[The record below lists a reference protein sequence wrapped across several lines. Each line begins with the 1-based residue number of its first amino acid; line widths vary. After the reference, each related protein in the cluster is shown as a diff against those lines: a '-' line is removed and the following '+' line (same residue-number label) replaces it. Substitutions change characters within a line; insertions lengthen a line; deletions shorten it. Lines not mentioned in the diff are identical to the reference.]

1 MSEVLSGR
9 VSKHRRDR
17 RVKNS
22 TVLRMMAIMQ
32 EGNSEVPKEFLE
44 TGRTGRRNAMPDILH
59 PQSAEAST
67 ADLPSR
73 LQQLSATDTEGPQA
87 GSSNS
92 DQSVEADSKT
102 DTKKDDTP
110 S

>member
-59 PQSAEAST
+59 PQNAEAST

-73 LQQLSATDTEGPQA
+73 LQQLTAADAETQ
-87 GSSNS
+87 SSTS
-92 DQSVEADSKT
+92 TASPADPKT
-102 DTKKDDTP
+102 PTKKDDTP

>member
-1 MSEVLSGR
+1 
-9 VSKHRRDR
+9 
-17 RVKNS
+17 
-22 TVLRMMAIMQ
+22 MMAIMQ

-73 LQQLSATDTEGPQA
+73 LQQLSATGEFTLPF
-87 GSSNS
+87 
-92 DQSVEADSKT
+92 QSMVGFLYL
-102 DTKKDDTP
+102 
-110 S
+110 

>member
-1 MSEVLSGR
+1 MIIIKLPAIKFSNLNIS
-9 VSKHRRDR
+9 
-17 RVKNS
+17 
-22 TVLRMMAIMQ
+22 VLRMMAIMQ

-73 LQQLSATDTEGPQA
+73 LQQLSATGKFSISIE
-87 GSSNS
+87 SLM
-92 DQSVEADSKT
+92 VEMMID
-102 DTKKDDTP
+102 
-110 S
+110 